1 MDGAFGDGFKCEL
14 DKFLGGVPDQ
24 PTVPGRSRAAI
35 INSLLDT
42 TSADLLSFD
51 TFIGWQP

>member
-1 MDGAFGDGFKCEL
+1 MNGVTVDSFKFEL

-51 TFIGWQP
+51 TFIG